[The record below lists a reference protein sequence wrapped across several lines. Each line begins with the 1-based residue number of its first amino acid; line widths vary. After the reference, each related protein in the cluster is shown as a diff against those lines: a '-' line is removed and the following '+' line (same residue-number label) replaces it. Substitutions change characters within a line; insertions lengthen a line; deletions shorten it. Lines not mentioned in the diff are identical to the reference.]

1 MRRRE
6 FVTLLG
12 GAAATW
18 PLAAHAQQPATPVI
32 GFLTSR
38 APGADAHLTA
48 EFRQGLAATGYFEGR
63 NVTIEY
69 RFAENQYDRLP
80 ALAADLVRRQVAVI
94 FANGVSA
101 AVAKAA
107 TATIPIIFTTGGD
120 PIKSGLVDRLHR
132 PGSNAT
138 GATTINIGM
147 GPARL
152 DLLRDLVPDAGRIG
166 FLFNP
171 DSPLTNLPEMQE
183 AAEAA
188 GRQLFALGAS
198 SERELG
204 TAFADLV
211 RQKLDGLIIGADPLF
226 VSRREQLVVLAARSA
241 VPAIYFG
248 REFAE
253 AGGLM
258 SYGARLADAYRQ
270 AGVYTGRVLRG
281 EKPADLPV
289 QQSTKFELIINVNA
303 PPPKGGGF
311 ELRLK
316 AGLVR
321 LRRTQVTLKSSSG
334 SGGVWF
340 LMYSAQTSSDNDISS
355 PKPDGT
361 CSPKQYGC
369 LYASSRSVYTG

>member
-120 PIKSGLVDRLHR
+120 PIKSGLVDRLDR
-132 PGSNAT
+132 PSSNAT
-138 GATTINIGM
+138 GATTSNIGM
-147 GPARL
+147 GPTRL

-183 AAEAA
+183 AAGAA
-188 GRQLFALGAS
+188 GRQLFALGAR

-211 RQKLDGLIIGADPLF
+211 QQKLDGLIIGADPLF

-270 AGVYTGRVLRG
+270 AGVYTGRVLWG

-289 QQSTKFELIINVNA
+289 QQSTKFELIIN
-303 PPPKGGGF
+303 
-311 ELRLK
+311 LK
-316 AGLVR
+316 TAKALGLAVPLALLGR
-321 LRRTQVTLKSSSG
+321 ADEV
-334 SGGVWF
+334 
-340 LMYSAQTSSDNDISS
+340 IE
-355 PKPDGT
+355 
-361 CSPKQYGC
+361 
-369 LYASSRSVYTG
+369 